1 MQAADKLQSHIY
13 SSVVTAKESSV
24 MTAAPGLFGMEKS
37 APCTAAQQSALAVD
51 SSKRELYV
59 DVVEKVWASVASN
72 GTVIRAEVTG
82 SIIARCFLAG
92 NPMLTITLNSPL
104 CTTPLEGS

>member
-1 MQAADKLQSHIY
+1 M
-13 SSVVTAKESSV
+13 
-24 MTAAPGLFGMEKS
+24 
-37 APCTAAQQSALAVD
+37 
-51 SSKRELYV
+51 

-104 CTTPLEGS
+104 CTTPLEGKVLLYTFLLQSEFYLLQTDKYVPISGS